1 MFNRDEDLV
10 QISFRRESEGRRKG
24 CRDGEG
30 KGKAFGARSPLIRAN
45 YTVLYHSSSTR
56 VLVEAL

>member
-1 MFNRDEDLV
+1 M

-45 YTVLYHSSSTR
+45 YTVLYHSSSKR

>member
-1 MFNRDEDLV
+1 M

-30 KGKAFGARSPLIRAN
+30 KGKAFGARSPLIAN
-45 YTVLYHSSSTR
+45 YTVLYHSSSKR